1 MNISIILSDQLWSIV
16 LLIHIAPQ
24 DHDDGGGFKFKRSSS
39 KIRQPVQN
47 LQNASPTP
55 LPELV
60 EESNCYIMTSQPRGY
75 CVIINNRE
83 FEPSSGMHKYPRKGE
98 D

>member
-1 MNISIILSDQLWSIV
+1 MPETNVPFSY
-16 LLIHIAPQ
+16 IAPQ
-24 DHDDGGGFKFKRSSS
+24 DHGDGGGFKFKRSSS
-39 KIRQPVQN
+39 KIKENVQN
-47 LQNASPTP
+47 TQNASPTL

-60 EESNCYIMTSQPRGY
+60 VEANCYSMASQPRGY